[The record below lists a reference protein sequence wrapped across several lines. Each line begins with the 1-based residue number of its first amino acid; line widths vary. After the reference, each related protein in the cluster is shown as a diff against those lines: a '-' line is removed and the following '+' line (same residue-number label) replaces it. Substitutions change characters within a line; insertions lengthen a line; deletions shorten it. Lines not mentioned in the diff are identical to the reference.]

1 MYDDGTILAVEV
13 AANWDASIDASRANL
28 GDDAI
33 VTVDGLGG
41 DGQAVGGDI
50 GQLLVL
56 EDAYFVGVMLS
67 TGATPRTTPNG
78 HPRIVLGSQLEPH
91 RATATRSPRA
101 GR

>member
-1 MYDDGTILAVEV
+1 MEV

-67 TGATPRTTPNG
+67 TGGQSAATTVA
-78 HPRIVLGSQLEPH
+78 IAMLDAMS
-91 RATATRSPRA
+91 
-101 GR
+101 